1 MLRFTDISYVAGMFH
16 YFFFRLKEH
25 KVKSEEEHQEELD
38 VYSKT
43 SQDLKTRLDT
53 LQLEL
58 NEKQVK
64 FTVYVGDLLYRV
76 TRSDWIHFS

>member
-1 MLRFTDISYVAGMFH
+1 MFH
-16 YFFFRLKEH
+16 YFFFRLKEQ
-25 KVKSEEEHQEELD
+25 KVKSEEEHQEEID
-38 VYSKT
+38 VYSKA

-64 FTVYVGDLLYRV
+64 FTAYVGDLLYRV
-76 TRSDWIHFS
+76 TAFISHAALLTL

>member
-1 MLRFTDISYVAGMFH
+1 MLRYTDISYVAGMFH

-43 SQDLKTRLDT
+43 SQVSTTKENDSLFLPKVDFLTF
-53 LQLEL
+53 LQ
-58 NEKQVK
+58 
-64 FTVYVGDLLYRV
+64 
-76 TRSDWIHFS
+76 S

>member
-1 MLRFTDISYVAGMFH
+1 
-16 YFFFRLKEH
+16 
-25 KVKSEEEHQEELD
+25 VKSEEEHQEELD

-58 NEKQVK
+58 NEKQVNTSYCLIEVVIK
-64 FTVYVGDLLYRV
+64 AGLTV
-76 TRSDWIHFS
+76 TIFI